1 MNVLMQI
8 ELMHTAY
15 SVSGKGIGCYNHLQ
29 TFLNS
34 YRIQISFFLDSLNC
48 HIVHK
53 SIWLYFFA
61 TLELTAIC
69 STLIDIF
76 PSGFNRL
83 GKS

>member
-1 MNVLMQI
+1 MVILIGSSIQ
-8 ELMHTAY
+8 
-15 SVSGKGIGCYNHLQ
+15 GKGIGCYNHLQ

-34 YRIQISFFLDSLNC
+34 CRIQIRYFLDLLNC

-53 SIWLYFFA
+53 SIWLYFFT
-61 TLELTAIC
+61 TLELIAIC

-76 PSGFNRL
+76 ASGFNRL